1 MSYYEPMTNKKWHS
15 ASLRIVSLTMSPAEI
30 TKTLGIEPTRAYAI
44 GTPVKWILE
53 SGLDESEP
61 LNLHI
66 NKLLLLIES
75 KVERFKELIS
85 VCDIEIFCGF
95 SSENGQ
101 GGFVLDAELLKRL
114 NIIPLDLVLDL
125 YPAS

>member
-1 MSYYEPMTNKKWHS
+1 VHKSNPNRKIRQES
-15 ASLRIVSLTMSPAEI
+15 S
-30 TKTLGIEPTRAYAI
+30 
-44 GTPVKWILE
+44 WILE

-66 NKLLLLIES
+66 NKLLLSIES
-75 KVERFKELIS
+75 KVERFKELMS

-101 GGFVLDAELLKRL
+101 GGFVLDAELLKRMS
-114 NIIPLDLVLDL
+114 IIPLDLVLDL